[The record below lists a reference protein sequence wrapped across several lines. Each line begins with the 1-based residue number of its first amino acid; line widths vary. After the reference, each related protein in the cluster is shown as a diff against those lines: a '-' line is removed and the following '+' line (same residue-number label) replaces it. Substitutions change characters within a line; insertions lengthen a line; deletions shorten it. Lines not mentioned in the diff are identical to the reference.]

1 MGILYTGRSE
11 EWSEDLNK
19 RRCPNGRYLIITADD
34 FGLCNSMNEAIMELW
49 DTGAITSAMIMMPG
63 PWAKQAAD
71 YTVHNREANI
81 GVHLTLTSSFPQ
93 YKWGPVTRDGS
104 VQSLITA
111 HGYFWEKSAEVE
123 RYAAEEA
130 VRTEVRNQLEA
141 AIRMGIDP
149 THLDSHEGSLLGL
162 AGGRDFLELTF
173 DLCEEYGLPFKL
185 PRNIVNQPFL
195 TPQMREL
202 FQKRIDSADRRGIT
216 LIDDLI
222 ILPYEYEDGEEY
234 PDVKCKV
241 FKAVQG
247 MKAGITELVIHPSR
261 DTAEMRTLT
270 PSSAKREMEYNLC
283 MDGEFRQLLENEEIR
298 LISWKDV
305 RDEMRLVR

>member
-1 MGILYTGRSE
+1 MYTGRSK
-11 EWSEDLNK
+11 EWSGK
-19 RRCPNGRYLIITADD
+19 RSLNGRCLIITADD
-34 FGLCNSMNEAIMELW
+34 FGMCHSMNEAIMKLW

-71 YTVHNREANI
+71 YAAHNREANI

-93 YKWGPVTRDGS
+93 YKWGPVTRDGR
-104 VQSLITA
+104 VQSLMTQE
-111 HGYFWEKSAEVE
+111 GYFWGTSAEVE
-123 RYAAEEA
+123 LQAAEEA
-130 VRTEVRNQLEA
+130 VRTEVRNQIEA

-162 AGGRDFLELTF
+162 AGGRDFLELAF
-173 DLCEEYGLPFKL
+173 DLCEEYRLPFKL
-185 PRNIVNQPFL
+185 PRNIVNQSFL
-195 TPQMREL
+195 SPQMREL
-202 FQKRIDSADRRGIT
+202 FQKRIHSADRRGIP

-222 ILPYEYEDGEEY
+222 ILPYEQEQGEGY
-234 PDVKCKV
+234 PDVRRQLSQ
-241 FKAVQG
+241 AIQE
-247 MKAGITELVIHPSR
+247 MKAGITELVVHPSR

-283 MDGEFRQLLENEEIR
+283 MDKEFRQLLVDEEIR

-305 RDEMRLVR
+305 REQMRLG

>member
-1 MGILYTGRSE
+1 MRIVYKER
-11 EWSEDLNK
+11 SEDLNK

-34 FGLCNSMNEAIMELW
+34 FGMCHSMNEAIMALW
-49 DTGAITSAMIMMPG
+49 EACTITSAMIMVPG

-71 YTVHNREANI
+71 YAAHNREANI

-93 YKWGPVTRDGS
+93 YKWGPVKRDGS

-111 HGYFWEKSAEVE
+111 QGYFWGTSAEVE
-123 RYAAEEA
+123 HQAAEDA
-130 VRTEVRNQLEA
+130 VRTEVRNQIEA

-162 AGGRDFLELTF
+162 AGGRDFLELAF
-173 DLCEEYGLPFKL
+173 DLCEEYRLPFKL

-195 TPQMREL
+195 STQMREL
-202 FQKRIDSADRRGIT
+202 FQKRIDTADRRGIP

-222 ILPYEYEDGEEY
+222 ILPYEHEQGEGY
-234 PDVKCKV
+234 PDVRRQLSQ
-241 FKAVQG
+241 AIQE
-247 MKAGITELVIHPSR
+247 MKAGITELVVYPSR

-270 PSSAKREMEYNLC
+270 PSSAKREMEYTLC
-283 MDGEFRQLLENEEIR
+283 MDKEFRQLLVDEEIR

-305 RDEMRLVR
+305 RDQMRVAR